1 MIVRF
6 CLYSILK
13 NLRFA
18 DPFLAIYL
26 LELGFSYAQ
35 IGAMLGFEK
44 LVTALLEIPSGY
56 VADRWGRRTI
66 LAWSFACHAI
76 GLSIIAIAAGYATP
90 NPVWFY
96 VGLGIFGVGEA
107 FRTGSHKAIMLDYL
121 ELNGLR
127 AQSTSILA
135 LARTFSKASSALAGV
150 FAGLLLYFLHD
161 YAILFWLSAG
171 AATAGCALILS
182 YPKSLEGGAS
192 RQRNAPSE
200 SLDYYQYRV
209 FNLLRNVRL
218 WPLLFQSLI
227 YESQVEV
234 ILKLFLQPFL
244 YRGLS
249 GAGFA
254 LPSAN
259 GGSGRSIGSVLV
271 GVNELFRDTL
281 GAIGANCSGRAER
294 RFRSRTAGLNLI
306 YLATAIVF
314 GVLTLAAIFPA
325 SLLLVGLGA
334 IGAAT
339 CLQNLRRPMFVSQL
353 DEVANRP
360 LRATI
365 LSIDSQARSLVVA
378 VQLPLMGLAA
388 DAWGLWTVA
397 SLSALLMLA
406 GLVGVTP
413 YSTNEGDS
421 PCDAKS
427 R

>member
-6 CLYSILK
+6 CLYSVIK

-56 VADRWGRRTI
+56 GADCWGRRTI

-76 GLSIIAIAAGYATP
+76 GLSIIAIAASYDFPDPA
-90 NPVWFY
+90 WFY

-121 ELNGLR
+121 ELKGLR
-127 AQSTSILA
+127 SQSTSVLA

-150 FAGLLLYFLHD
+150 TAGALLYFLHD
-161 YAILFWLSAG
+161 YAMLFWLSAG

-182 YPKSLEGGAS
+182 YPQSLEGEAS
-192 RQRNAPSE
+192 RQRTAASE
-200 SLDYYQYRV
+200 SINQYQFTV
-209 FNLLRNVRL
+209 LSLMRNARL
-218 WPLLFQSLI
+218 WPLLLQSLI

-249 GAGFA
+249 AAGFA
-254 LPSAN
+254 LPSAS
-259 GGSGRSIGSVLV
+259 GGSGRTTGSILV

-281 GAIGANCSGRAER
+281 GAIGANNSGRAER
-294 RFRSRTAGLNLI
+294 RFRSRISGLNLI
-306 YLATAIVF
+306 YLATTIVV
-314 GVLTLAAIFPA
+314 GVLALTAVLPGK
-325 SLLLVGLGA
+325 LLLVGLCA

-339 CLQNLRRPMFVSQL
+339 FLQNLRRPMFVSQL

-360 LRATI
+360 LRATV
-365 LSIDSQARSLVVA
+365 LSIDSQVRSLAVA

-397 SLSALLMLA
+397 SLSAVVMLA
-406 GLVGVTP
+406 GLVGITP
-413 YSTNEGDS
+413 YSPDEGEHPEVS
-421 PCDAKS
+421 GC
-427 R
+427 

>member
-1 MIVRF
+1 MITRF
-6 CLYSILK
+6 CLYSVLK

-35 IGAMLGFEK
+35 IGAILGFQK

-56 VADRWGRRTI
+56 GADCWGRRTI
-66 LAWSFACHAI
+66 LAWSFACHAV

-121 ELNGLR
+121 ELHGLR
-127 AQSTSILA
+127 AQSTSVLA
-135 LARTFSKASSALAGV
+135 LARTFSKAASALAGV
-150 FAGLLLYFLHD
+150 SAGLLLYFLHD
-161 YAILFWLSAG
+161 YAILFWLSAS

-200 SLDYYQYRV
+200 SFDYYQYRV
-209 FNLLRNVRL
+209 LSLFRNARL

-227 YESQVEV
+227 YESQIEV

-249 GAGFA
+249 AAGFA
-254 LPSAN
+254 LPSA
-259 GGSGRSIGSVLV
+259 SGDTGRTFGSVLV

-281 GAIGANCSGRAER
+281 GAIGANNSGRAER
-294 RFRSRTAGLNLI
+294 RFRSRITGLNLI
-306 YLATAIVF
+306 YLVTVVVV
-314 GVLTLAAIFPA
+314 GVLAFAAIYPA
-325 SLLLVGLGA
+325 SLLLLGLGA

-360 LRATI
+360 LRATV
-365 LSIDSQARSLVVA
+365 LSIDSQVRSLVVA

-388 DAWGLWTVA
+388 DAWGLWSVA
-397 SLSALLMLA
+397 SLPALLMLA
-406 GLVGVTP
+406 GLVGITP
-413 YSTNEGDS
+413 YSADDGDS